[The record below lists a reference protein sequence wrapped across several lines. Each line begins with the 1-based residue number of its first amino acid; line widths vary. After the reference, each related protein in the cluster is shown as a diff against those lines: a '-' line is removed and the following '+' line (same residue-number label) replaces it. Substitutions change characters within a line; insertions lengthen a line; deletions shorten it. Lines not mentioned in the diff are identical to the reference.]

1 MHSEDYMNSILM
13 KILTIL
19 IFFIFNCSDS
29 SSGSSSSN
37 LALLLRGMNSKSS
50 SSADKLSTN
59 PFSRTVP
66 TSFAVASST
75 ASKTLSSKAFGEGSL
90 TKSGTDDFPADF
102 ENKKKK
108 FQAVL
113 EKPENISDCLA
124 AIPTQFKLSK
134 STPSCYGPTLGYAN
148 HPDGAGVAVPG
159 CPPGLPFCLPQGDL
173 GIWTSAEA
181 SGEACAA
188 AQMNALVEYTANKAD
203 LAMGIFTAMA
213 CVSQK
218 SKNSLPAKGEKYDLV
233 QEMNSITA
241 PSGLV
246 FKAATMERDKTDT
259 ESRPVFFTKTQI
271 AKKITK
277 LDNTTSSIV
286 FNLILKHTPA
296 SVDDYSNYKGVFLI
310 EGQEPDYR
318 SGGGLSTVRRGLSVV
333 YQKSGSTLKYK
344 MMNALY
350 NSAMLPEQMFTPS
363 LELNPK
369 PASGPTAADG
379 WANDFNVMISSIDDS
394 GKGSVA
400 YGWQANASDG
410 YLRTFNVETKSDDT
424 GTAYFGFADN
434 NTSGTGDLKLDRMIC
449 NWAGPAGNRTGQQ
462 KVQRQTI
469 KYDIRFNLFVPVTDN
484 ITFAPTNSCNWNFGT
499 NPTTQFQ
506 GVTTQGITN
515 NLIDMSAYS
524 FSLPE
529 SPAAP

>member
-1 MHSEDYMNSILM
+1 MNFILM
-13 KILTIL
+13 KILFFL
-19 IFFIFNCSDS
+19 IFLNFNCSEKTS
-29 SSGSSSSN
+29 NSSSN
-37 LALLLRGMNSKSS
+37 LALLLRGMTTKSS
-50 SSADKLSTN
+50 TADKLSSN

-66 TSFAVASST
+66 ASFAVASST
-75 ASKTLSSKAFGEGSL
+75 ASKTLSSKSYGGNSLARAGEE
-90 TKSGTDDFPADF
+90 DFPADF

-124 AIPTQFKLSK
+124 AIPTKFKLSK

-148 HPDGAGVAVPG
+148 HPDGAGVVVPG

-188 AQMNALVEYTANKAD
+188 AQMNALVEYTANKVD

-218 SKNSLPAKGEKYDLV
+218 TKNSLPSKGEKYDLV

-286 FNLILKHTPA
+286 FNLLLKHTPA

-318 SGGGLSTVRRGLSVV
+318 SGGGMSTVRRGLSVV
-333 YQKSGSTLKYK
+333 YQKSGSVIKYK
-344 MMNALY
+344 MLNALY
-350 NSAMLPEQMFTPS
+350 NSTMLPEQMFTPS

-379 WANDFNVMISSIDDS
+379 WANDFNVMISSIDDT

-434 NTSGTGDLKLDRMIC
+434 NASGTGDLKLDRMIC
-449 NWAGPAGNRTGQQ
+449 NWAGPASNRIGRQ

-484 ITFAPTNSCNWNFGT
+484 ITFAPTNSCSWNFGT
-499 NPTTQFQ
+499 NPTAQFQ
-506 GVTTQGITN
+506 GVTTQGIIN
-515 NLIDMSAYS
+515 NLIDMSDYS
-524 FSLPE
+524 FSLPD
-529 SPAAP
+529 PPTAP